1 MDRDTTL
8 QELKSLLDE
17 FKKERDWGQFH
28 DPKNLAEAIS
38 IEAAELLENFLWKDI
53 ECSGEKTENIE
64 DELADVIIH
73 CINFANAADID
84 ITSVV
89 KRKIEKNAEKYPVDK
104 AKGKHTKYNKF

>member
-1 MDRDTTL
+1 MDDKTTL
-8 QELKSLLDE
+8 QELKDLLNE
-17 FKKERDWGQFH
+17 FKVERDWGQFH

-53 ECSGEKTENIE
+53 EGSGERTEDIE

-84 ITSVV
+84 IASVV
-89 KRKIEKNAEKYPVDK
+89 KRKIKKNAEKYPIDR
-104 AKGKHTKYNKF
+104 AKGKSVKSNKL